1 MITNKKQ
8 NGRNMYVP
16 TIVKKKLDMLVSEIN
31 VETGGYDNRLVKTS
45 DFFSLLVSEY
55 GTQARDKMIVSLKN
69 ATE

>member
-1 MITNKKQ
+1 MVTNKKQ

-16 TIVKKKLDMLVSEIN
+16 TIVKKRLDMLVSEIN

-45 DFFSLLVSEY
+45 DFFCLLVSEY

-69 ATE
+69 STD

>member
-1 MITNKKQ
+1 MVTNKKQ

-16 TIVKKKLDMLVSEIN
+16 TIVKKRLDMLVSEIN

-69 ATE
+69 PTD

>member
-1 MITNKKQ
+1 MVTNKKQ

-16 TIVKKKLDMLVSEIN
+16 TIVKKRLDMLVSEIN

-69 ATE
+69 STD